1 MAQNK
6 FLDSS
11 GLQYLIDKLK
21 TQFSGNGIPSVS
33 FDNIDNIKNLED
45 AYEGKPLI
53 YAVTKP
59 KSTTDGTVN
68 VFIGIL
74 EILSDHMS
82 HLVTQILTTHYSY
95 DTNTKQFNFDSH
107 DDTKIN
113 QCYRSYNISAA
124 HLTNERNT
132 WSDWNPF
139 VDATIQTVIGALSKK
154 VNELETKITNLENN
168 TVSLGEDGKVKSS
181 QLPSYLDD
189 VVEFA
194 EIVETANI
202 QQQSYTGAGTVVYVS
217 SANQFALRTIT
228 SSSSGPSL
236 DTSTYY
242 NNWNGRDNYETDNFI
257 PLTGKIF
264 VDSSTDKLY
273 RWNGTTLVEVSSTE
287 LEAASI
293 DNNEIDNM
301 FNK

>member
-11 GLQYLIDKLK
+11 GLQYLINKLK

-59 KSTTDGTVN
+59 KTTTDGTVN

-74 EILSDHMS
+74 EVLSDHMS

-95 DTNTKQFNFDSH
+95 DTNTKQFNFNSH
-107 DDTKIN
+107 NDTKIN

-139 VDATIQTVIGALSKK
+139 VDATIQTIIDALSKK

-168 TVSLGEDGKVKSS
+168 TVSLGEDGKIKSS

-194 EIVETANI
+194 SIVEQANVL
-202 QQQSYTGAGTVVYVS
+202 QASHLGEGTVVYVS
-217 SANQFALRTIT
+217 SANQFALLVDSK
-228 SSSSGPSL
+228 SSSDL
-236 DTSTYY
+236 STAKYY
-242 NNWNGRDNYETDNFI
+242 NNWEGRDNYADDSFV
-257 PLTGKIF
+257 PLAGKIF
-264 VDSSTDKLY
+264 VDKSTDKIY
-273 RWNGTTLVEVSSTE
+273 RWNGSALVEVSPTE
-287 LEAASI
+287 LEATNI

-301 FNK
+301 FN